1 MRKLLLQV
9 FLPALGGVGLLL
21 GVALIGQVARER
33 LRSRDQAV
41 VAFTDID
48 CPAPPGLAR
57 ADFLDAVQM
66 QASFPD
72 QLPLRDDGLASRLG
86 HAFALHP
93 WVEKVEHVEIIPP
106 RQVRV
111 RLLYRTPVL
120 AIPHAGQVRA
130 VDRHGVLLPAEARTE
145 GLPVFS
151 GDANPP
157 AGVVGTRWGDPAVE
171 EAARQ
176 AGRPRAE
183 VPH

>member
-1 MRKLLLQV
+1 MRKVLLQV
-9 FLPALGGVGLLL
+9 FLPVLGGVVLLL

-33 LRSRDQAV
+33 LRSRDHAV
-41 VAFTDID
+41 IAFADID
-48 CPAPPGLAR
+48 CPAPPGVDR

-66 QASFPD
+66 QASFSD
-72 QLPLRDDGLASRLG
+72 QLPLRDDALASRLAK
-86 HAFALHP
+86 AFALHP
-93 WVEKVEHVEIIPP
+93 WVEKVEQVEIIHP

-120 AIPHAGQVRA
+120 AVPHAGHVRA
-130 VDRHGVLLPAEARTE
+130 VDRHGVLLPAEARTD

-151 GDANPP
+151 GDTNPP
-157 AGVVGTRWGDPAVE
+157 AGAVGTRWGDPAVE